1 MTKRGRIF
9 KRIAIGLF
17 GLILAFAALTFWMNR
32 DTRWDANQAIVAPGS
47 VKEERVG
54 LIIVALTQPSQ
65 FNPKFWRNVVDKI
78 LSVFIPWPINIVAAV
93 DRGIVLMDPAKPY
106 APDEFKPERL
116 ADINGSETDA
126 DGTRWMDRYKK
137 GELTWVNSSESIPYD
152 TGFFLYTGR
161 KQGMPTG
168 AAKTSA
174 KARYLYYA
182 PLKNAYL
189 PHGDQTIALGKD
201 AITLLR
207 QRYPQIVTGEFVD
220 AFDPPAERA
229 AVRRILDQ
237 GVDTL
242 LLGSGQPINSDFEEM
257 KGSYSK
263 IKGYVD
269 EWRGEHGNKAI
280 KIAVAPY
287 MANETGFDAL
297 WLTHFEAAVPA
308 ATAPGQTGYG
318 IVSLH
323 GVPPSIVKEESW
335 SKRWPLVSKRLEPQM
350 AAILKKKGYAIT
362 KVTTASE
369 AFGDAI
375 EDPDDEI
382 LSVNELFKKARAE
395 KAALAIALP
404 IEFLAENTD
413 TLFAHQSL
421 FFDGIAGHKPYS
433 PPPLTQDWQSPYV
446 RRLQDGQTT
455 IIYAGALGGA
465 KQKAASEVL
474 ANAIGRV
481 FPANAKVA
489 Q

>member
-9 KRIAIGLF
+9 RRIGIGFL
-17 GLILAFAALTFWMNR
+17 GLVLAFGALTYWMNR
-32 DTRWDANQAIVAPGS
+32 DTRWDANQAIAAPGS
-47 VKEERVG
+47 VKDARVG

-65 FNPKFWRNVVDKI
+65 FDPKFWRNVVDKI
-78 LSVFIPWPINIVAAV
+78 LSVFVPWPINIIAAV
-93 DRGIVLMDPAKPY
+93 DRGIVLMDPKKPY
-106 APDEFKPERL
+106 AQDEFTPSQL
-116 ADINGSETDA
+116 ADINGSKTDI
-126 DGTRWMDRYKK
+126 DGTTWLDRYKR
-137 GELTWVNSSESIPYD
+137 GELTWVNPSDSIPFD

-168 AAKTSA
+168 AAKTSV

-189 PHGDQTIALGKD
+189 PHGDQTMALGRDAIAL
-201 AITLLR
+201 LR
-207 QRYPQIVTGEFVD
+207 GRYPQIVAGEFVD

-242 LLGSGQPINSDFEEM
+242 VLGSGQPINSDFEEM

-263 IKGYVD
+263 IKGYVE
-269 EWRGEHGNKAI
+269 EWRAENGNKPI

-287 MANETGFDAL
+287 MASEAGFDAL
-297 WLTHFEAAVPA
+297 WLSHFEAVAPP
-308 ATAPGQTGYG
+308 ATAPGQTAHA

-323 GVPPSIVKEESW
+323 GVPPSIVKQESW

-350 AAILKKKGYAIT
+350 AAILKKKGYAT
-362 KVTTASE
+362 VKTATASE
-369 AFGDAI
+369 AFGDAV

-382 LSVNELFKKARAE
+382 VSVNELFKKARAE

-413 TLFAHQSL
+413 TLFAHQAL
-421 FFDGIAGHKPYS
+421 FFNGIAGHKPYS
-433 PPPLTQDWQSPYV
+433 PPPLTQDWQQPYV
-446 RRLQDGQTT
+446 RRLQDDQTL

-465 KQKAASEVL
+465 KQKEASAVL
-474 ANAIGRV
+474 ATAIGRV
-481 FPANAKVA
+481 FPTKSKVA